1 MPTATVTPTP
11 TPATFIAEHDGFTDN
26 LLPTQN
32 FGALSSL
39 FTRASSGSFR
49 FGYFKFAV
57 AGLSGGVRSATL
69 RLYVVDGTAG
79 SGSVYPASNDFST
92 GGAWTENALV
102 WDNQPAVI
110 GPMLTSFSGLPSGTD
125 RDFDVTAAVTGNGT
139 FSFLLRTLT
148 ADQAEFATHEATL
161 AQQRPR
167 LIIVPVP

>member
-1 MPTATVTPTP
+1 MPTSTVTPTP

-32 FGALSSL
+32 FGALNSL

-125 RDFDVTAAVTGNGT
+125 RDFDVTAAVIGNGT